1 MFKQLT
7 GQSAVIRKGGVF
19 RTCDLYEFKGQLFA
33 KYGSGFVRLNANG
46 SSSVDGLAVDLLAYD
61 DALFQDKF
69 GRLCV
74 TGGPGRLGLAHETV
88 AAITGGTT
96 DGDNNA

>member
-7 GQSAVIRKGGVF
+7 GQSAVVRNRGVY
-19 RTCDLYEFKGQLFA
+19 RTCDLYEFRGQMFA

-46 SSSVDGLAVDLLAYD
+46 SSSLDGLALELLAYEGS
-61 DALFQDKF
+61 LFQDKF

-74 TGGPGRLGLAHETV
+74 TAGDGFKELV
-88 AAITGGTT
+88 AQP
-96 DGDNNA
+96 DGSIQPLMLEAPK